1 MHINIQRQLPFSLKS
16 ANMHLTTAALK
27 AILFTIGNGLHCLGS
42 TYPHNAEQ
50 AVKHK
55 ITKWLL

>member
-1 MHINIQRQLPFSLKS
+1 
-16 ANMHLTTAALK
+16 MHLTTAALK
-27 AILFTIGNGLHCLGS
+27 AILFTIGNGLHYLSS

-50 AVKHK
+50 TVKHK

>member
-27 AILFTIGNGLHCLGS
+27 AILFTTGNGLHYLSS
-42 TYPHNAEQ
+42 TYPHNFMFDSLLC
-50 AVKHK
+50 